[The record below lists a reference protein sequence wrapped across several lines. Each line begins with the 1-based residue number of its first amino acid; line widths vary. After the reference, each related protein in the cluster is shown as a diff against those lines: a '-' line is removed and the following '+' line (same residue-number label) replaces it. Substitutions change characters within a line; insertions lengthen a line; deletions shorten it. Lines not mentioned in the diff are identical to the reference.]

1 MTTLSPT
8 SESSNR
14 QYKLSNFQG
23 RQDRRMGKHRQ
34 EKQICVR
41 YVELICR

>member
-1 MTTLSPT
+1 
-8 SESSNR
+8 
-14 QYKLSNFQG
+14 
-23 RQDRRMGKHRQ
+23 MGKHRQ